1 MTGRLWWKM
10 TSRRD
15 LAGDGIKLSRCFH
28 RHRAGPAA
36 PAVQILMRHSSLAT
50 TGRYL
55 AVSTNQQRGSS
66 QPPPSER
73 PR

>member
-28 RHRAGPAA
+28 
-36 PAVQILMRHSSLAT
+36 HSSLAT